1 MKINLHHIHVIT
13 ASLLEARD
21 LVALR
26 EYGSTFA
33 TLNMNEE
40 TKELAR
46 ELYKTRQETLLD
58 HGGSDVYFESKQ

>member
-1 MKINLHHIHVIT
+1 MKINLYHIHVIT

-21 LVALR
+21 LGALR

-33 TLNMNEE
+33 TMNMNDK

-46 ELYKTRQETLLD
+46 KLYLVRQETLVNS
-58 HGGSDVYFESKQ
+58 GGSDDHFASK

>member
-1 MKINLHHIHVIT
+1 MKINLYHIHVIT

-21 LVALR
+21 LGALR

-33 TLNMNEE
+33 TMNMNDK

-46 ELYKTRQETLLD
+46 KLYLVRQETLVNS
-58 HGGSDVYFESKQ
+58 GGSHAHFESK